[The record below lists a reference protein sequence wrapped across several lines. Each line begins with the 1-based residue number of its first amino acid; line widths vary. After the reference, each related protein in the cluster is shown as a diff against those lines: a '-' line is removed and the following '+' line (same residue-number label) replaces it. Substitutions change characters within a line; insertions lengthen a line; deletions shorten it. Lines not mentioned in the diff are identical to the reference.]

1 MICNF
6 AFAIVY
12 SDIIDVL
19 NTQTLIILM
28 NFNLP
33 HQDAC
38 IQLIAFCQENPIR
51 SLNRLFNRVVEYV
64 SNSELANAF
73 SKDPIMKQA
82 RFTVEKWLCLREL
95 GIIEDNNRGEGRIDL
110 ESQETDEA
118 LNPESQKDEARI
130 LDYKLSSYIV
140 GAITTLGILYRLYD
154 YMTSM
159 YQFAAIAMV
168 SSISFVICTYFAS
181 FLIHYR
187 EGHFSK
193 PQKEKV
199 E

>member
-1 MICNF
+1 LICNF

>member
-154 YMTSM
+154 YM
-159 YQFAAIAMV
+159 V